1 MLFPRYNR
9 PSSSLFRYT
18 SVCQH
23 CKLLLIAFNIFYV
36 QVVISTFLQ
45 ERFCDFRG
53 VVALTIKARNKIIE
67 SRSTDEH
74 IDKTIVQDLV
84 SDEDAFA
91 AKQNEKAQKKLRKTE
106 QKLRERLKAE
116 RRNNANKKN
125 AAADEDDDEVISTF
139 AKGTRG
145 KKGR

>member
-1 MLFPRYNR
+1 M
-9 PSSSLFRYT
+9 
-18 SVCQH
+18 
-23 CKLLLIAFNIFYV
+23 
-36 QVVISTFLQ
+36 
-45 ERFCDFRG
+45 
-53 VVALTIKARNKIIE
+53 VALTIKARNKIIE

-116 RRNNANKKN
+116 RRNNVNKKN
-125 AAADEDDDEVISTF
+125 AAADEDDSEVISTF
-139 AKGTRG
+139 AKGARG